1 MCTVECGWWWAGL
14 TFIRISSHSGSTHSP
29 TANALLTGYRQVFPS
44 VTPDNCTHYSFSFTV
59 KAFWS
64 KWSWFW
70 HTGLLLPN
78 CGVIDK
84 KIWLKVCVTWGLKQT
99 SQSVTDFHCFLHLC
113 ACILPRPPLAT
124 VKIFVLGKEVRP
136 NWRRSCQSFEPCGE
150 NQKCSQF
157 QVEAFNNVDCNLSI
171 KVS

>member
-44 VTPDNCTHYSFSFTV
+44 VTRNNCTHYSFSFSVT
-59 KAFWS
+59 AFWS

-70 HTGLLLPN
+70 HIGLLLPN

-84 KIWLKVCVTWGLKQT
+84 KAFLKVYVWVEKKTF
-99 SQSVTDFHCFLHLC
+99 QSVTGFHWFLLLC

-124 VKIFVLGKEVRP
+124 VKIFVLGKDVHP
-136 NWRRSCQSFEPCGE
+136 LSILSCQSSQPRGE

-157 QVEAFNNVDCNLSI
+157 QVEVFNNVDCNLSG
-171 KVS
+171 